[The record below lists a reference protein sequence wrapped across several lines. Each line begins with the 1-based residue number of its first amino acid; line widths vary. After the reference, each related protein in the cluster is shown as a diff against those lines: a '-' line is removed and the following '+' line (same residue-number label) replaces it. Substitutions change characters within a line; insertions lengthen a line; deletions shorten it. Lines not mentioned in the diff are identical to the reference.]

1 MRAGGAPPIHEVLG
15 KHPRTG
21 RRGASVRL
29 SELLRGKTSEAVQR
43 PKDPAT
49 ELLAGG
55 QVEHIPVDAIVPS
68 PFQPR
73 MQVDEEA
80 LAELAAS
87 IAANGLLQPIVVRRR
102 PGGYELVVGERRWRA
117 CQRLGWRTIPAV
129 VQDLGDEAAAA
140 LAMIENL
147 QRQDLTPL
155 EEATGYRR
163 LLDRFG
169 WTQEELAR
177 RIGRSQSAIANKLR
191 LLRLPEAVQEKIAA
205 QVLTERHARALLR
218 LEDPQAQE
226 QLAAAIEQEG
236 WTVEET
242 ERRVR
247 EWLERQ
253 AGTGAEAGGE
263 PGPGEAG
270 EAAGSETAGRAPRAR
285 KGRRV
290 VRIYKDMRVFRN
302 GILQVVREM
311 ERGGLAVDVE
321 EQVSSGDDGD
331 VWEIRLTVRRAKER
345 R

>member
-1 MRAGGAPPIHEVLG
+1 M
-15 KHPRTG
+15 
-21 RRGASVRL
+21 RL
-29 SELLRGKTSEAVQR
+29 SELLKGKATEAAVQR
-43 PKDPAT
+43 PKDAAAD
-49 ELLAGG
+49 LLAGG
-55 QVEHIPVDAIVPS
+55 QVEHIPLDAIVPS

-73 MQVDEEA
+73 MQVDEAA

-87 IAANGLLQPIVVRRR
+87 VAVNGLLQPIVVRRR

-117 CQRLGWRTIPAV
+117 CQQLGWRTIPAV
-129 VQDLGDEAAAA
+129 VRDLTDEAAAA
-140 LAMIENL
+140 LALIENL
-147 QRQDLTPL
+147 QRQDLSPL
-155 EEATGYRR
+155 EEAAGYRR

-218 LEDPQAQE
+218 LEDPHAQE

-263 PGPGEAG
+263 PGPGGAG
-270 EAAGSETAGRAPRAR
+270 EAAGGETAGRATRAR